1 MSTVDAA
8 RTPII
13 NAAMVLCDRHYGG
26 INYPKGGVG
35 RIALELTQA
44 LEGLGGRVEYRA
56 NVKEVVVGED
66 GRAVGPPTPPTKP
79 LFWGFFW
86 VFGDFSFGFYVFF

>member
-1 MSTVDAA
+1 MTSLQCFIVSTVDAA

-35 RIALELTQA
+35 RIALELTEA
-44 LEGLGGRVEYRA
+44 LEGMGGHVEYRA

-66 GRAVGPPTPPTKP
+66 GRAVGPPTSPTHPPTH
-79 LFWGFFW
+79 
-86 VFGDFSFGFYVFF
+86 